1 MTYQEYEHSKAEELI
16 KKPTQSTVVKVVN
29 DIRNATVDGKPITDA
44 QIQTI
49 LGYLEEEIGNLSIL
63 CETFEN
69 KEVLSLMSEVRKL
82 IAKANSGK

>member
-1 MTYQEYEHSKAEELI
+1 MTYQEYAHSKAEELI

-29 DIRNATVDGKPITDA
+29 DIRNATVGGKPITDA
-44 QIQTI
+44 QIQII

-63 CETFEN
+63 CETFDN